1 MAFIAVATDGG
12 DADETLGVVRAVTDP
27 ENVRAEFAIVVRS
40 DLKGRGLGRLLF
52 EKIIRYCRSR
62 GTRELIGDVLR
73 ENKGMLA
80 LARSEGFTATTSS
93 EEPGAV
99 RVTLDLQV

>member
-1 MAFIAVATDGG
+1 
-12 DADETLGVVRAVTDP
+12 
-27 ENVRAEFAIVVRS
+27 
-40 DLKGRGLGRLLF
+40 
-52 EKIIRYCRSR
+52 
-62 GTRELIGDVLR
+62 LR